1 MSWTSLDAWGQR
13 ENETP
18 PVDKEETK
26 EIKIELTFEYSSY
39 DEHPS
44 EWNCKRLLGVDWVDV
59 EDWVDND

>member
-44 EWNCKRLLGVDWVDV
+44 EWNWKRLLGVDWVDV

>member
-1 MSWTSLDAWGQR
+1 MNYTSLDAWGQR

-44 EWNCKRLLGVDWVDV
+44 EWNWKRLLGVDWVDV

>member
-1 MSWTSLDAWGQR
+1 MISLDAWGQR

-44 EWNCKRLLGVDWVDV
+44 EWNWKRLLGVDWVDV

>member
-44 EWNCKRLLGVDWVDV
+44 EWN
-59 EDWVDND
+59 

>member
-1 MSWTSLDAWGQR
+1 MSYTSLDAWGQR

-44 EWNCKRLLGVDWVDV
+44 EWNWKRLLGVDWVDV